1 MGNIYV
7 IDTSAVVSR
16 PDVVKRAKRHGVV
29 IPSVVLRQLDGLKN
43 SEDGNTAYWA
53 RKASQAIEKAQA
65 RGNVMIQAESIC
77 VDMLDNKAD
86 NEIIGAAIWISRH
99 YNSYVQAG
107 EKVKDVILVSTDRNM
122 RIAAV
127 NCGLK
132 AEGTTNDSKARIW
145 KTILVSAYTIMGLSF
160 VLMVCGFGN
169 YIKFI
174 KLSEKICGILAI
186 ISGVF
191 LIISI
196 IAAIKYVASYG
207 GGTMPEYENFDD
219 LIDPAFSAMPGNV
232 FHQYCKR

>member
-7 IDTSAVVSR
+7 IDTSAVISR

-43 SEDGNTAYWA
+43 SEDGNRAYWA
-53 RKASQAIEKAQA
+53 RKASQAIEEAQA
-65 RGNVMIQAESIC
+65 RGNVMIQAESVV

-122 RIAAV
+122 RIAAA

-132 AEGTTNDSKARIW
+132 VEGITDRKMKLWRN
-145 KTILVSAYTIMGLSF
+145 ILVGSFTLTGLSF
-160 VLMVCGFGN
+160 VSLICVAN
-169 YIKFI
+169 EFI
-174 KLSEKICGILAI
+174 KVSDSTGIVVGI
-186 ISGVF
+186 GVPVF
-191 LIISI
+191 LVISLV
-196 IAAIKYVASYG
+196 AAFKYSGYSDRHSGRKPLDDGDDDILLDPGCAS
-207 GGTMPEYENFDD
+207 
-219 LIDPAFSAMPGNV
+219 IPGNI
-232 FHQYCKR
+232 FHHYYER